1 MEVVVVYFVHWDILL
16 RLNRSLMGWKVMLMN
31 VSGVPRVNTPT
42 SRAFPSANP
51 AQHPNTKIKLE
62 VHPAPIAFL
71 ENITIRK

>member
-1 MEVVVVYFVHWDILL
+1 
-16 RLNRSLMGWKVMLMN
+16 MGWKVMLMN

-42 SRAFPSANP
+42 GRAFPSANP

-71 ENITIRK
+71 ENTTIRK